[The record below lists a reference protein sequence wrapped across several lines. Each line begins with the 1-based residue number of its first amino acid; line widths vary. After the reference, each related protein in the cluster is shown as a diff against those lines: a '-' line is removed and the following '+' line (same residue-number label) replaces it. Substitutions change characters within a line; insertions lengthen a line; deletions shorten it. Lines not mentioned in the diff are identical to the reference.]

1 MACNSCSGGCGGGD
15 SSASEFDAGTDL
27 TSAVQNIHHPAWWIV
42 AALIILYLF
51 SRK

>member
-15 SSASEFDAGTDL
+15 SSASEFDADL